1 MKRVGWAIQYALK
14 RVGSTNL
21 VVVKVHVERVISTN
35 LVVVKVH
42 VEKGQF
48 NELCRGEDTR

>member
-1 MKRVGWAIQYALK
+1 MKRVGCAIQYALK
-14 RVGSTNL
+14 RVSSTNL
-21 VVVKVHVERVISTN
+21 VVAKVHVERVSSTK